1 MRVHEG
7 GIVRKAYF
15 DDPIVA
21 AYLHMLPR
29 MEKEDDIDKHLTA
42 INEAQATS
50 VWAFVFGAKKEKLE
64 YFMNQCQKMGLK
76 VVPVF
81 MPYISVKEHPEVKIV
96 SADGSTSDDPRYFNI
111 GCYNHP
117 YLLEKTEELIKE
129 FLEQYKD
136 HPALYRIDGL
146 PLFSFIHE
154 AYYRTE
160 VPEFGGGPLKPCCYC
175 KHCVADFREKM
186 KAKYGSIE
194 KFNSK
199 HKTIFEDWDSLEPPK
214 EPSNPSL
221 WKEWFDYHAE
231 VIPNFLAKLIGYARS
246 IAPCASTHE
255 LNDFYPCSYQCV
267 YSGNDIYRMARV
279 LDVGHEDMYPLE
291 FDHRYV
297 IYVYEYIKDLLR
309 PAMGFDK
316 LYTANGQIFNSWL
329 GYKVPPASMSEQV
342 YSCLIHGALGLVWWV
357 DWNKFDLWAMTKQ
370 PNEEYGELV
379 KALRD
384 YEMSKAEVAL
394 VYPWTSMELKTDD
407 TYSMNN
413 ALFYTALVRSG
424 VPVDIVSEQQI
435 ADGLLEK
442 RGYKVICGVGSPVFP
457 PEVQAKIRNFVEK
470 GGTLI
475 QDYEG
480 RGVNEF
486 KSAYPELVSEP
497 SAEHTVYT
505 VKTDL
510 PPMDEMN
517 GKIVPVASVCEKLK
531 PPKESGVVAEFD
543 DGEPAVIHVRVGK
556 GAIFKAATL
565 LGWDYTN
572 YPGHYDFAAM
582 FPFLIRRT
590 EDLRE
595 LILRLLQKAGVQAPV
610 ESTNLDVEVGVWK
623 GKDSRIVLAVNH
635 LDKPS
640 ESTVTVN
647 LKGEDVYVV
656 QDFFTKEKVK
666 TKQSGNKISFKANLP
681 NFRGKAFLV
690 KRL

>member
-1 MRVHEG
+1 MQ
-7 GIVRKAYF
+7 KTYF

-21 AYLHMLPR
+21 AYLHILPR
-29 MEKEDDIDKHLTA
+29 IEKDEEIDKYLTA
-42 INEAQATS
+42 IKEARAS
-50 VWAFVFGAKKEKLE
+50 SIWAFVFGTKKEKLE
-64 YFMNQCQKMGLK
+64 YFMNRAHNLGLK

-81 MPYISVKEHPEVKIV
+81 QPFISIIEHPEVKII
-96 SADGSTSDDPRYFNI
+96 SADGSTSDNPRYFNI

-129 FLEQYKD
+129 FLEQFKD
-136 HPALYRIDGL
+136 HPALYKIDGL

-175 KHCVADFREKM
+175 KYCVADFREKM
-186 KAKYGSIE
+186 KTKYGDIG

-199 HKTIFEDWDSLEPPK
+199 HKTSFKDWDSLEPPK

-231 VIPNFLAKLIGYARS
+231 IIPNFLAKLIEYAKGFT
-246 IAPCASTHE
+246 PVASTHE

-279 LDVGHEDMYPLE
+279 IDVGHEDMYPLE

-316 LYTANGQIFNSWL
+316 LYTANGQSFNSWL

-342 YSCLIHGALGLVWWV
+342 YSCLVHGALGMVWWV
-357 DWNKFDLWAMTKQ
+357 DWNSLDLWAKTKQ

-379 KALRD
+379 SALRD
-384 YEMSKAEVAL
+384 YELSKAEVAL

-407 TYSMNN
+407 TYNMNN
-413 ALFYTALVRSG
+413 ALFHMALVRSG
-424 VPVDIVSEQQI
+424 VPVDVISEQQV
-435 ADGLLEK
+435 ADGILEK
-442 RGYKVICGVGSPVFP
+442 RGYKVVCSVGCPVFP
-457 PEVQAKIRNFVEK
+457 PEVSAKIRRFVEE

-480 RGVNEF
+480 QGVNEF
-486 KSAYPELVSEP
+486 KSAYPELVSQP
-497 SAEHTVYT
+497 LAEHTIYT
-505 VKTDL
+505 VKTDM
-510 PPMDEMN
+510 PPMNELN
-517 GKIVPVASVCEKLK
+517 GKIVPVANVCEKLS
-531 PPKESGVVAEFD
+531 PPKKSAIIAEFD
-543 DGEPAVIHVRVGK
+543 DGEPAVVLANVGK
-556 GAIFKAATL
+556 GAVVKAASL
-565 LGWDYTN
+565 LGWDYSN

-582 FPFLIRRT
+582 FPFLIRRN
-590 EDLRE
+590 ENVRE
-595 LILRLLQKAGVQAPV
+595 LILRLLKRADVQIPA
-610 ESTNLDVEVGVWK
+610 ESSNLDVEVGVWN
-623 GKDSRIVLAVNH
+623 GKDADIILAVNH

-640 ESTVTVN
+640 ESVVTVN
-647 LKGEDVYVV
+647 LESEGKRAV
-656 QDFFTKEKVK
+656 QDFFTKEGVK
-666 TKQSGNKISFKANLP
+666 AKQNGHRIDFAVNLP
-681 NFRGKAFLV
+681 NFQGKAFLI
-690 KRL
+690 RGL